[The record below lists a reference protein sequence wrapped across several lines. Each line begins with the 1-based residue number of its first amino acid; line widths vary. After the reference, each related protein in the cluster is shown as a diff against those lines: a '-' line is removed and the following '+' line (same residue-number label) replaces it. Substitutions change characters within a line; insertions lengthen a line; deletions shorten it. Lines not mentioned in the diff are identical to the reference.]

1 MILLMV
7 DDEPII
13 IQTLA
18 RSISIES
25 LNIEKILLAYSAE
38 DAKRYFLNEPMIDLV
53 MCDIEMP
60 QTNGLALL
68 SWIRAN
74 YPQTGCVF
82 VTNYSVFQYA
92 QEAIRLGCLD
102 YILKPITPQQITASI
117 EKCIDKL
124 HHPDKD
130 LYLNQYLQKES
141 LWHDM
146 LFSYIS
152 GHEYILPSQTM
163 LDILYYPVLF
173 IIDRQQCNNIQQVA
187 DLRYNVQKQIYTEVQ
202 TFSPHA
208 VVFSYQLQN
217 IFILFPCKVQ
227 YIEEVKQQIKNMY
240 TALVKKSLPLLC
252 VTGYN
257 AKIPVLLGEMKD
269 MLQLDLHGPQNIF
282 EFAEVNESLLPKN
295 SSLVYVVQNYIK
307 EHLEQEIC
315 RNTVADYIHMN
326 PDYLDRLFK
335 KEFGLSV
342 SQYIKEKKIDY
353 AKMLLRTTNLSVS
366 EIAQRLGYINLSHF
380 TASFK
385 QITNMTPVNYRK
397 KY

>member
-1 MILLMV
+1 MYRIQQGFLPWMRVCHRPLLQRI
-7 DDEPII
+7 P
-13 IQTLA
+13 
-18 RSISIES
+18 
-25 LNIEKILLAYSAE
+25 
-38 DAKRYFLNEPMIDLV
+38 
-53 MCDIEMP
+53 
-60 QTNGLALL
+60 
-68 SWIRAN
+68 
-74 YPQTGCVF
+74 
-82 VTNYSVFQYA
+82 
-92 QEAIRLGCLD
+92 
-102 YILKPITPQQITASI
+102 
-117 EKCIDKL
+117 
-124 HHPDKD
+124 
-130 LYLNQYLQKES
+130 
-141 LWHDM
+141 
-146 LFSYIS
+146 
-152 GHEYILPSQTM
+152 
-163 LDILYYPVLF
+163 F

-240 TALVKKSLPLLC
+240 TALVKNSLPLLC

-269 MLQLDLHGPQNIF
+269 MLQLDLHGPQNFF

>member
-1 MILLMV
+1 MTNERPLPYIGISGVNNLKNNTDPENTSMQYWLMDQFTYAGIENRQDQPNQRQILLGV
-7 DDEPII
+7 KAVHKT
-13 IQTLA
+13 QYL
-18 RSISIES
+18 
-25 LNIEKILLAYSAE
+25 
-38 DAKRYFLNEPMIDLV
+38 
-53 MCDIEMP
+53 DIENKYGHEWYP
-60 QTNGLALL
+60 VGEQEFATALDEGGLGALKAAQIYFDPESVADADYRNKFIERICERGK
-68 SWIRAN
+68 SWIN
-74 YPQTGCVF
+74 TLQFDLLPW
-82 VTNYSVFQYA
+82 
-92 QEAIRLGCLD
+92 
-102 YILKPITPQQITASI
+102 QQNDA
-117 EKCIDKL
+117 
-124 HHPDKD
+124 
-130 LYLNQYLQKES
+130 
-141 LWHDM
+141 M
-146 LFSYIS
+146 LPF
-152 GHEYILPSQTM
+152 
-163 LDILYYPVLF
+163 
-173 IIDRQQCNNIQQVA
+173 
-187 DLRYNVQKQIYTEVQ
+187 
-202 TFSPHA
+202 
-208 VVFSYQLQN
+208 
-217 IFILFPCKVQ
+217 
-227 YIEEVKQQIKNMY
+227 IEEVKQQIKNMY
-240 TALVKKSLPLLC
+240 TALVKNSLPLLC